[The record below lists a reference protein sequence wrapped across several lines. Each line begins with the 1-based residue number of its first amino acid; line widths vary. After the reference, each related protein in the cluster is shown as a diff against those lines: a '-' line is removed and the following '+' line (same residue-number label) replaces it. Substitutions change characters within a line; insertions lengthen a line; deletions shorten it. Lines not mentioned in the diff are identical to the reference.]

1 MIIHRGLITGP
12 SELLDVLPVTAF
24 KVTSWDNSH
33 SLKTQMR
40 VWELLHAVGAQP
52 ESIFDAAHGHR
63 YMLFV
68 YRSREER
75 KACWDFHTGP
85 VS

>member
-1 MIIHRGLITGP
+1 MIIRRGLITGP
-12 SELLDVLPVTAF
+12 AALLDILPVAAF

-33 SLKTQMR
+33 SPKTQQR
-40 VWELLHAVGAQP
+40 VWDRCHAVGARA

-75 KACWDFHTGP
+75 KACWDFHTGS